1 MKVHR
6 QIAIGALLSYG
17 AIAFNII
24 AGLLYTPWMIR
35 TIGDDHYALYTLA
48 LSVINIFLMDFG
60 VGAAVSRFLAK
71 YYAEK
76 RYEEANRFMGIVY
89 KVFLVISAAIAVCL
103 FVFYWLID
111 GIYQNLT
118 ISELQ
123 IFKRLFLIV
132 ATYSV
137 FSFSFTTFN
146 GVLMANERFIAVKAC
161 TFAQKVLSVVLI
173 IAALLMGGDVYTL
186 VIVHAISNV
195 IFILIKFFCV
205 RRGTTL
211 RVDFSYW
218 NKETAKELFDFSAW
232 VTVMSLAQRCIF
244 NIMPSVIAAIVG
256 SAEVTL
262 FSLAATLEGYVY
274 GFADAINGMFLP
286 RISRIMA
293 NDNAEH
299 KLGALMGAVGRFH
312 VATIGLLYVGFLA
325 VGQHFVAL
333 WMGEEYLEIYVCAVF
348 LIFPSLIDVPQQV
361 AKTALLAQ
369 NIVREQ
375 ALVYLGM
382 AALNLGLAF
391 LFIPVFSATG
401 AAVSVC
407 IAYIFRT
414 VAFNVL
420 YKKKLSLSLT
430 SYFKTAYGRWIPVS
444 LVTLTVGFLL
454 NHQIGCRG
462 GWGMLALKIVLI
474 TGFYGLMFIFIGVK
488 KEERHAVIHLMR
500 GGRR

>member
-1 MKVHR
+1 MKNR

-17 AIAFNII
+17 AIVFNIV

-35 TIGDDHYALYTLA
+35 AVGDDHYALYTLA

-89 KVFLVISAAIAVCL
+89 KVFLAISAAIAVCL

-111 GIYQNLT
+111 GVYQNLSV
-118 ISELQ
+118 SELQ

-132 ATYSV
+132 AAYSV
-137 FSFSFTTFN
+137 LSFPFTTFN
-146 GVLMANERFIAVKAC
+146 GVLMANERFVAVKAC
-161 TFAQKVLSVVLI
+161 SFGQKVLSVALI
-173 IAALLMGGDVYTL
+173 IAALLMGGDVYAL
-186 VIVHAISNV
+186 VMVHAISNV
-195 IFILIKFFCV
+195 VFVLIKFFCV
-205 RRGTTL
+205 RRGTAL
-211 RVDFSYW
+211 RANLLYW
-218 NKETAKELFDFSAW
+218 DKKTAKELFDFSAW

-256 SAEVTL
+256 STEVTL

-286 RISRIMA
+286 MISRIMT
-293 NDNAEH
+293 NDNAGK
-299 KLGALMGAVGRFH
+299 KLSALMSAVGRFH

-333 WMGEEYLEIYVCAVF
+333 WMGDGYSEIYVCAAL
-348 LIFPSLIDVPQQV
+348 LILPSLIDVPQQV

-369 NIVREQ
+369 NVVREQ
-375 ALVYLGM
+375 AVIYMGM
-382 AALNLGLAF
+382 AAVNLVLAF
-391 LFIPVFSATG
+391 GLIPLFASVG
-401 AAVSVC
+401 AAASVC

-414 VAFNVL
+414 AAFNVL
-420 YKKKLSLSLT
+420 YKKKLSLPLAP
-430 SYFKTAYGRWIPVS
+430 YFQAAYGRWLPVA
-444 LVTLTVGFLL
+444 LVTLAVSFGVNEHILP
-454 NHQIGCRG
+454 GG
-462 GWGMLALKIVLI
+462 GWGALAVKIMLI
-474 TGFYGLMFIFIGVK
+474 TVSYGLMFICIGVK
-488 KEERHAVIHLMR
+488 KEERRALIDLVR